1 MSSDGRT
8 KRWTII
14 LTGRRQDWLLAI
26 DARFLFPIPADD
38 TTEHARTH
46 RLLLPEC
53 TVATTFKMVCK
64 YRSADT

>member
-1 MSSDGRT
+1 MSSDERT
-8 KRWTII
+8 ERWTVI
-14 LTGRRQDWLLAI
+14 LSGRLQDWLLAI
-26 DARFLFPIPADD
+26 DATFSFPIPADD

-46 RLLLPEC
+46 CLLLPEC